1 MNNILLFRYIIIT
14 ILLIFLLAIYY
25 LINLKNIQEKFD
37 VNDLNIDLN
46 FIKKTQDK
54 IKKL

>member
-25 LINLKNIQEKFD
+25 LINLKNIQEKFE

-46 FIKKTQDK
+46 FINKTQKK
-54 IKKL
+54 IENL

>member
-46 FIKKTQDK
+46 FIKKTQEK
-54 IKKL
+54 IEKL